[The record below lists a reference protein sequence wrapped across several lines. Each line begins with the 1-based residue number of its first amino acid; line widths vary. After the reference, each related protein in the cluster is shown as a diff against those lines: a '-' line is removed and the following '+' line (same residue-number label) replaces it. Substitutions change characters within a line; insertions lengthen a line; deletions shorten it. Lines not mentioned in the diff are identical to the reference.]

1 MEHLDITKHASLR
14 LAQRAIS
21 ISDVD
26 MIMGFGTEVDDGYI
40 FLNQNCD
47 ALESELK
54 AALQRVRKLR
64 GKRIVVGNGQ
74 VITAYRATAATTRKL
89 LRFSEKRQQ
98 DI

>member
-1 MEHLDITKHASLR
+1 MEHLHITKHASLR
-14 LAQRAIS
+14 FAQRSIS
-21 ISDVD
+21 ISDAE

-54 AALQRVRKLR
+54 AAIQRVRKLR

-74 VITAYRATAATTRKL
+74 LITAYRATAATARKL
-89 LRFSEKRQQ
+89 LKFGAKRQ
-98 DI
+98 

>member
-1 MEHLDITKHASLR
+1 MEHFNLTKHASLR

-21 ISDVD
+21 ISDAE

-54 AALQRVRKLR
+54 AAIQRVRKLR
-64 GKRIVVGNGQ
+64 GKRIVIGDGQ
-74 VITAYRATAATTRKL
+74 VITVYRATVATTRKL
-89 LRFSEKRQQ
+89 IRYSEKR
-98 DI
+98 